1 MKSNTRLTCQSF
13 KLLRITLV
21 LCCGDFYKTR
31 KQSKLHSLSY
41 LAPSNLFPSSETS
54 KTGPKKFHTDD
65 EHAGPAGAQIA
76 PIKPADFPFNMA
88 DAGNIHVFEI
98 MT

>member
-41 LAPSNLFPSSETS
+41 LTPSNLFPSSKTS

-65 EHAGPAGAQIA
+65 ETMQRSGADVC
-76 PIKPADFPFNMA
+76 PLLN
-88 DAGNIHVFEI
+88 
-98 MT
+98 